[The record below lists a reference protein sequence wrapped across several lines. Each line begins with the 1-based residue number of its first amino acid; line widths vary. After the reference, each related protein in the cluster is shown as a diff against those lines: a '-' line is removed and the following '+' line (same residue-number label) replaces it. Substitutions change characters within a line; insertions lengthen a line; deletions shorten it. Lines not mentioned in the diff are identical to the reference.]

1 MAGQG
6 FGCGRS
12 RVWVWQVKGLDVAGQ
27 GFARGRSGV
36 WTWQVKGFGCGR
48 SKVWVW
54 QVKGLGV
61 AGQGFGRGRPR
72 AFPSNMA
79 SEEPGRETGQRYY
92 LDCPTPPHPT
102 CHLVET
108 VDSLMCLCVISQLM
122 LLDTG
127 KPVDIAHGSSLLM
140 NSQEIQ
146 AYEDYDGCIM
156 AFLGNLVHVCS
167 SYDRFTGIILVALG
181 IS

>member
-1 MAGQG
+1 M
-6 FGCGRS
+6 R
-12 RVWVWQVKGLDVAGQ
+12 R
-27 GFARGRSGV
+27 
-36 WTWQVKGFGCGR
+36 VKGFGRGR
-48 SKVWVW
+48 SEVWVW

-61 AGQGFGRGRPR
+61 AGQGFGSGRSR
-72 AFPSNMA
+72 VFAWQVWGLEVAGQGLRVWQVKGLGMAGQGQALTFPSNMA

-92 LDCPTPPHPT
+92 PDCPTPPHPT

-127 KPVDIAHGSSLLM
+127 KPVDIAHGNSLLM

-156 AFLGNLVHVCS
+156 AFLGK
-167 SYDRFTGIILVALG
+167 FGAQPI
-181 IS
+181 

>member
-1 MAGQG
+1 M
-6 FGCGRS
+6 
-12 RVWVWQVKGLDVAGQ
+12 
-27 GFARGRSGV
+27 
-36 WTWQVKGFGCGR
+36 
-48 SKVWVW
+48 W

-61 AGQGFGRGRPR
+61 AGQGHSPATWPQKNLVEKPANVITSIAPPR
-72 AFPSNMA
+72 
-79 SEEPGRETGQRYY
+79 
-92 LDCPTPPHPT
+92 PT

-156 AFLGNLVHVCS
+156 AFLGKFGARL
-167 SYDRFTGIILVALG
+167 
-181 IS
+181 